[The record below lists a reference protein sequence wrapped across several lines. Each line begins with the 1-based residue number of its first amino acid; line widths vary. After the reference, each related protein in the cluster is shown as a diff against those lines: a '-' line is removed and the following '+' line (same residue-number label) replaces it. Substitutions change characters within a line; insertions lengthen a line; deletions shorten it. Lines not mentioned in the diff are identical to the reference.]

1 MIFEYSMKI
10 EIVLRLVA
18 RARKGRAQC
27 NMHSNESKIP
37 NILLLFIWI
46 SCTKLVN
53 LIRLYY

>member
-1 MIFEYSMKI
+1 MIFECSMKI

-18 RARKGRAQC
+18 RARKGRVQC
-27 NMHSNESKIP
+27 NMHNTESKIP
-37 NILLLFIWI
+37 NILLFIWI

>member
-1 MIFEYSMKI
+1 MIFECSMKI

-27 NMHSNESKIP
+27 NMHNTESKIP